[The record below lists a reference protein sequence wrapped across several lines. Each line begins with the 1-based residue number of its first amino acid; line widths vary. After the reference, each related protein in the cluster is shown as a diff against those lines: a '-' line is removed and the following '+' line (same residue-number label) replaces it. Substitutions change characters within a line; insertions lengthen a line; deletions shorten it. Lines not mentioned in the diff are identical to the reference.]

1 MKEEIWYDFSVVNNM
16 LQGNVY
22 KLMYQKF
29 RFYYIDEIYLFY
41 MYICNKMYEEFIFL
55 VNKVIKFIYL
65 KLFLLDYIKDLRNKK
80 NG

>member
-1 MKEEIWYDFSVVNNM
+1 
-16 LQGNVY
+16 
-22 KLMYQKF
+22 
-29 RFYYIDEIYLFY
+29 
-41 MYICNKMYEEFIFL
+41 MYEEFIFL